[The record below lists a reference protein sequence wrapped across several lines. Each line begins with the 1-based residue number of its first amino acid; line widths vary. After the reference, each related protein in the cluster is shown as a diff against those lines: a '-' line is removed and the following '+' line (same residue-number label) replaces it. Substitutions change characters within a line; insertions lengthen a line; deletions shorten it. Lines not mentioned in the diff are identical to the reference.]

1 MHRYKSK
8 HFIGV
13 LLLLSV
19 AAGAQAELADRE
31 QPTHLEADH
40 VLIDEVRQFSR
51 FEGRVQIRQGSLLIQ
66 ADKVEAREDAE
77 GYQHLTAF
85 GKPASFRQRYEGT
98 QEYAEGY
105 GERIEYNMR
114 AETVDFFGQAQVKR
128 GTNEVRGARITYSTS
143 TEVFEARGDPATPE
157 QEAGRVRAVL
167 QPKSQKTVTPPDSG
181 AAPLLIQPSE
191 SLSSPAS
198 TTP

>member
-1 MHRYKSK
+1 MSRFAIKTFFSV
-8 HFIGV
+8 F
-13 LLLLSV
+13 LLWSLAFSV
-19 AAGAQAELADRE
+19 CAEIADRE

-51 FEGRVQIRQGSLLIQ
+51 FEGRVQVRQGSLLIL
-66 ADKVEAREDAE
+66 ADKVEVREDAE

-85 GKPASFRQRYEGT
+85 GQPASFRQRYEGT

-105 GERIEYNMR
+105 GERIEYDMR
-114 AETVDFFGQAQVKR
+114 AETVDFFGLARVKR
-128 GTNEVRGARITYSTS
+128 GVNEVRGARISYSTK

-167 QPKSQKTVTPPDSG
+167 QSQNTKTVTPP
-181 AAPLLIQPSE
+181 APEASPLFMQPSE
-191 SLSSPAS
+191 SLSSPA
-198 TTP
+198 TAKP